1 MEALGFR
8 REGPH
13 AGLIRIVLAGFGG
26 LATAQLRKYM
36 FQNSFLVRGVAKSC
50 DVLSH
55 ISQNPIPQ
63 MCRHHQATNEQLE
76 LVDELVNPTFNLTRT
91 AGLHSI
97 EIAPHPQIQ

>member
-36 FQNSFLVRGVAKSC
+36 FQNENAFLSRARGRKI
-50 DVLSH
+50 L
-55 ISQNPIPQ
+55 
-63 MCRHHQATNEQLE
+63 
-76 LVDELVNPTFNLTRT
+76 
-91 AGLHSI
+91 
-97 EIAPHPQIQ
+97 